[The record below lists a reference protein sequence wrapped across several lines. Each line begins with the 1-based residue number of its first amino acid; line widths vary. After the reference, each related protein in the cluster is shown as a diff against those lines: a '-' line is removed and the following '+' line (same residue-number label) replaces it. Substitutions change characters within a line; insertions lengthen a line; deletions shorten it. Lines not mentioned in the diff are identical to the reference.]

1 MSVDIKCLCSS
12 KSESQELVDSIEQAL
27 SDLSL

>member
-12 KSESQELVDSIEQAL
+12 KPESQELVDAIEQAFK
-27 SDLSL
+27 DLSL